1 MTEYRL
7 QEIPSDGISTL
18 NDRTLRLPEWRR
30 RKALSF
36 LHPID
41 RLQSV
46 MAYEML
52 ADILADLYGID
63 LAEHEIVYDPPGKP
77 SLTGIDGIYFSL
89 SHCRDAVLVA
99 VSDSPVG
106 CDVESIHGADV
117 YQEIVDYCYFPG
129 EKRRIRQSDN
139 PALTFTEIWTL
150 KEAMFKLDNST
161 HIESIDTSAPVG
173 CKITKRVTSRCVAT
187 VVSSCTSH

>member
-7 QEIPSDGISTL
+7 QKFQTDGISTL
-18 NDRTLRLPEWRR
+18 NDRALRLPEWRR
-30 RKALSF
+30 RKVLSY

-52 ADILADLYGID
+52 AGMLADLYGID
-63 LAEHEIVYDPPGKP
+63 LAVHEIKYDSLGKP
-77 SLTGIDGIYFSL
+77 TLPGIDGIYFSL
-89 SHCRDAVLVA
+89 SHCIDAVLVA
-99 VSDSPVG
+99 VSDTPVG

-117 YQEIVDYCYFPG
+117 YQEIINYCYFPD
-129 EKRRIRQSDN
+129 EKRLIRQSDN

-161 HIESIDTSAPVG
+161 AIESINTSDPVG
-173 CKITKRVTSRCVAT
+173 YKITKHVMSRFVAT
-187 VVSSCTSH
+187 VVTA